1 MPDLLDDFEKFLH
14 NQKIL
19 VPHLIRCALAHYQFE
34 TIHPFQDGNGRIGR
48 LLITLYL
55 VSNNLLLKPTLYLS
69 EFFEKHRGQY
79 YDALNRVRE
88 SNDISHWV
96 RFFLQAVVDTS
107 EKGKET
113 FENIL
118 RLHRS
123 IEDNLVK
130 LGRRAEN
137 ARKLLIHLYQSPVT
151 TIRQVQDLLNLN
163 YVPASQLV
171 NSLVDLNILQETTG
185 YSRNRIFLFSS
196 YIDTFRQ

>member
-1 MPDLLDDFEKFLH
+1 M
-14 NQKIL
+14 
-19 VPHLIRCALAHYQFE
+19 PHLIRCALAHYQFE

-69 EFFEKHRGQY
+69 EFLEKHRGQY
-79 YDALNRVRE
+79 YDALTRVRE

-96 RFFLQAVVDTS
+96 RFFLQAVIDTS
-107 EKGKET
+107 EKGKLT

-123 IEDNLVK
+123 TESNLVK

-137 ARKLLIHLYQSPVT
+137 ARKLLMHLYQSPVT
-151 TIRQVQDLLNLN
+151 TIKQVEDLLNMN
-163 YVPASQLV
+163 YARA
-171 NSLVDLNILQETTG
+171 NSLVTSLVSMNILQETTG
-185 YSRNRIFLFSS
+185 YSRNRIFVFRR
-196 YIDTFRQ
+196 YIDTFNG